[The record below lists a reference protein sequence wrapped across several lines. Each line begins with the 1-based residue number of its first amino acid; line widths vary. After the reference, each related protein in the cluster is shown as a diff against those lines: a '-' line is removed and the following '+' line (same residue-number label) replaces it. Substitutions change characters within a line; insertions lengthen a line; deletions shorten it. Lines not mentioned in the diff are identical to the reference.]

1 MNMDAHALKVLR
13 DLQYRIKV
21 SDESDPER
29 ANAIRVRDRLLT
41 KYGVSLEDIADV
53 PKKYKFGYYTK
64 DEVGLIVQ
72 YMKER
77 LHLKNEE
84 FDLYAYRPKRG
95 QCYWVETWMDEA
107 SYSCNSRIIDELI
120 YMYRH
125 RRRAYERKL
134 KAQLKKQMEAWRY
147 VFLQEADLLSEPT
160 EEDLKKKRKP
170 SWDLSDALKAA
181 MDLDNIIFPQNFVE
195 QKQKELSCGG

>member
-29 ANAIRVRDRLLT
+29 ANAIRVRDRLLA
-41 KYGVSLEDIADV
+41 KYGVSLEDIAEV

-107 SYSCNSRIIDELI
+107 SYSCNNRIIGELI
-120 YMYRH
+120 YMYRN